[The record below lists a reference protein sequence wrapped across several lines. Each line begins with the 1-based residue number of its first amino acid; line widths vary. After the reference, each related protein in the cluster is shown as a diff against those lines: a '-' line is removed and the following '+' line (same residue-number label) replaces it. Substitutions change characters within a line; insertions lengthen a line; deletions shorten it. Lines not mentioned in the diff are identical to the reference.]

1 MAGHSAHYWAHYWAL
16 LGAPDLFG
24 GLHHEAQLS
33 DLLIPGQRIAV
44 QGGGEAAL
52 RGQAQLVDVHELA
65 GLLDPA
71 LDVVLGFQLSPLT
84 GHQTEDDVLALR
96 HETQRREPAGALV
109 VEIHEEDV
117 NGK

>member
-1 MAGHSAHYWAHYWAL
+1 MAGHSAHFWAHYWAL

-71 LDVVLGFQLSPLT
+71 LDVVLGFQLSPSYWSPNR
-84 GHQTEDDVLALR
+84 G
-96 HETQRREPAGALV
+96 RRTCPSARNAAARTRRSARRRTP
-109 VEIHEEDV
+109 
-117 NGK
+117 

>member
-1 MAGHSAHYWAHYWAL
+1 MAGHSAHYWAL
-16 LGAPDLFG
+16 PGAPDLFS

-52 RGQAQLVDVHELA
+52 GGQAQLVDVHELA

-71 LDVVLGFQLSPLT
+71 LDVVLGLQLSLLA
-84 GHQTEDDVLALR
+84 GHQTRSE
-96 HETQRREPAGALV
+96 ERRV
-109 VEIHEEDV
+109 
-117 NGK
+117 GKECRSRWSPYH